1 MMKRKNFT
9 LIELLVVITIIAI
22 LAGMLLPAL
31 NQARERARATSCINN
46 LKNLGSATVQYGD
59 DYKGQL
65 VNVNSNNPD
74 KVYVTFLSPYLG
86 GKGTDEILVDGY
98 SGDTS
103 WVPKTLICPS
113 ATVIDR
119 EAIKAVYGISY
130 QSDGGY
136 GGISLYRGTPYR
148 AKDNEVAPDGKGN
161 MAPSGCI
168 ISADVR
174 ATSSEMG
181 QQRLFFNTGEPG
193 YGTIITRHGDRANC
207 LYLDGHVNAE
217 NGTRLK
223 QEDEIQILCQHKNY
237 LFTQRVMGYLDSAE
251 AKK

>member
-1 MMKRKNFT
+1 
-9 LIELLVVITIIAI
+9 
-22 LAGMLLPAL
+22 
-31 NQARERARATSCINN
+31 
-46 LKNLGSATVQYGD
+46 
-59 DYKGQL
+59 
-65 VNVNSNNPD
+65 
-74 KVYVTFLSPYLG
+74 
-86 GKGTDEILVDGY
+86 
-98 SGDTS
+98 
-103 WVPKTLICPS
+103 
-113 ATVIDR
+113 
-119 EAIKAVYGISY
+119 
-130 QSDGGY
+130 
-136 GGISLYRGTPYR
+136 
-148 AKDNEVAPDGKGN
+148 

-174 ATSSEMG
+174 ATSGEMG

-193 YGTIITRHGDRANC
+193 YGAIITRHGDWANC